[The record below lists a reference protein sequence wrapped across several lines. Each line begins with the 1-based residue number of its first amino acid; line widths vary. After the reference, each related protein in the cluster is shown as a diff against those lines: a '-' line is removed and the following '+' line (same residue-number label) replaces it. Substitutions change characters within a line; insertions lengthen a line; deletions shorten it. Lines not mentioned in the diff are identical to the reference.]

1 MKKKRKIWIPVL
13 ACVLAAGIAAA
24 AILVWRDRHAKQVD
38 VYPVENLYDTYWGDD
53 FRLDGTVSSGK
64 TQNVMMREGLI
75 QSINVSEGDTVAAG
89 DVLMVY
95 DTTSFQL
102 TLQSD
107 QARITLLESNIEI
120 ANRNLAK
127 YRGLRP
133 SEEAPQPTEEIIDHG
148 PLVLKDTVDAPD
160 CSGSDLVFPCSGQT
174 VVTAAFLRQLR
185 ASGATAEFQL
195 YEGSTLY
202 GSWIVEGSELPETKT
217 EHVEID
223 LSQFLKPVE
232 TVDPDTGETVVT
244 QPPAGPFYQTIT
256 AEAIQEDFSLDSFL
270 TFTGDSFTTDSS
282 VESAGYGQ
290 FIPCTPTE
298 YEQYETVYHDNYI
311 PDGSDNYMYSKAEL
325 AELVKQ
331 TEQEIATLQLDLK
344 AAQLAYQQDQLVS
357 ETGEVTAVIG
367 GTVTEVKDPATL
379 ALGDTLFTVKGTE
392 SYTVTGYI
400 GEMNLDKV
408 SIGDTMSVFAYESGN
423 TVTATI
429 SEISTTPVTGSY
441 GWGNENPN
449 NSYYP
454 ITATVDDP
462 DVDLRIGEWCEITLM
477 SNETETGGIYLPLMY
492 VRKDSAGS
500 YVMLADENGR
510 LKKQYVSTG
519 KTLWGY
525 EIEIKSGI
533 TLEDRIAFPYGK
545 TVKEG
550 APVNDLDYPQY

>member
-1 MKKKRKIWIPVL
+1 MCI
-13 ACVLAAGIAAA
+13 
-24 AILVWRDRHAKQVD
+24 RDRD
-38 VYPVENLYDTYWGDD
+38 N
-53 FRLDGTVSSGK
+53 
-64 TQNVMMREGLI
+64 
-75 QSINVSEGDTVAAG
+75 
-89 DVLMVY
+89 
-95 DTTSFQL
+95 
-102 TLQSD
+102 
-107 QARITLLESNIEI
+107 
-120 ANRNLAK
+120 
-127 YRGLRP
+127 
-133 SEEAPQPTEEIIDHG
+133 
-148 PLVLKDTVDAPD
+148 
-160 CSGSDLVFPCSGQT
+160 
-174 VVTAAFLRQLR
+174 
-185 ASGATAEFQL
+185 
-195 YEGSTLY
+195 TLY
-202 GSWIVEGSELPETKT
+202 GSWIVDGSELPETKA

-223 LSQFLKPVE
+223 LSQFLQPVE
-232 TVDPDTGETVVT
+232 TVDPDTGETIVS
-244 QPPAGPFYQTIT
+244 QPPAGPFYQAVT

-270 TFTGDSFTTDSS
+270 SFTGDSFTTDSS
-282 VESAGYGQ
+282 VESAAYGQ
-290 FIPCTPTE
+290 FIPCTPME

-331 TEQEIATLQLDLK
+331 TEQEIASLQLDLK
-344 AAQLAYQQDQLVS
+344 AAQLTYQQDQLVS
-357 ETGEVTAVIG
+357 ETGEITAAIG
-367 GTVTEVKDPATL
+367 GTVTELKDPATL

-408 SIGDTMSVFAYESGN
+408 SIGDTISVFAYESGN
-423 TVTATI
+423 NITATI

-477 SNETETGGIYLPLMY
+477 ANETEAGGIYLPLMY